1 MSESE
6 VIQPAPPALLRSALF
21 VPASRPSAIEKAA
34 GLGADLLMLDLEDAV
49 GEGDKAEAREAV
61 GTAISLWRGAGI
73 AAAIRINGTDTPH
86 WRADLAAA
94 SGADY
99 VVIPKVDGV
108 ADIEAVRE
116 AAPDGPKLIAMIE
129 TPHAV
134 ISLPALTVSAEGAG
148 LAGLIAG
155 TNDLAKALRLPHD
168 RTRTGL
174 IPHLAAIVLAA
185 RSAGLFALDGVYNA
199 YRDDEGF
206 ELEAHQ
212 GRALGFDGKSLIHPA
227 QVGLANRCF
236 GPTPAEIE
244 RAHAI
249 VKAFEASPG
258 KGAIPFEGE
267 MIEQLH
273 RERAKALIRSVEE
286 RTET

>member
-1 MSESE
+1 MSQSE
-6 VIQPAPPALLRSALF
+6 AIQPLLRSALF

-49 GEGDKAEAREAV
+49 GEGDKSEAREAV
-61 GTAISLWRGAGI
+61 GMAISLWRGAGVS
-73 AAAIRINGTDTPH
+73 AAIRINGTDTGF
-86 WRADLAAA
+86 WRDDLAAA
-94 SGADY
+94 SDADFI
-99 VVIPKVDGV
+99 VIPKVDGV
-108 ADIEAVRE
+108 ADLEAVRT

-134 ISLPALTVSAEGAG
+134 MSLPALMASAEGVG

-155 TNDLAKALRLPHD
+155 TNDLAKALRLPAD

-174 IPHLAAIVLAA
+174 VPHLASMVLAGRA
-185 RSAGLFALDGVYNA
+185 AGLFVLDGVFNA

-212 GRALGFDGKSLIHPA
+212 GKALGFDGKSLIHPA
-227 QVGLANRCF
+227 QVPLANRVF
-236 GPTPAEIE
+236 APTPAEIE

-249 VKAFEASPG
+249 VSAFADAPG
-258 KGAIPFEGE
+258 KGAIPFDGE

-273 RERAKALIRSVEE
+273 RERAEALIRSVEE
-286 RTET
+286 RTTR

>member
-6 VIQPAPPALLRSALF
+6 VIQTRRPALMRSALF

-34 GLGADLLMLDLEDAV
+34 GTGADLLMLDLEDAV

-61 GTAISLWRGAGI
+61 GTAISLWRGAGVC
-73 AAAIRINGTDTPH
+73 AAIRINGTDTPH
-86 WRADLAAA
+86 WRADLEAA
-94 SGADY
+94 SAADLI
-99 VVIPKVDGV
+99 VIPKVDGV
-108 ADIEAVRE
+108 GDLEAVRE
-116 AAPDGPKLIAMIE
+116 AAPDGPPLIAMIE

-134 ISLPALTVSAEGAG
+134 MSLPALTASAESVG

-155 TNDLAKALRLPHD
+155 TNDLAKALRLPND

-174 IPHLAAIVLAA
+174 VPHLAAMVLAA
-185 RSAGLFALDGVYNA
+185 RSAGLVVLDGVYNA

-227 QVGLANRCF
+227 QVALANRAF

-249 VKAFEASPG
+249 VKAFEDAPG

-273 RERAKALIRSVEE
+273 RERAEALIRSVEN
-286 RTET
+286 RS